1 MKKRLK
7 QIHLPEW
14 AWLLLALVLAAG
26 LKGVLLWADSLPF
39 NADEAVVALMA
50 RHIALGY
57 EFPVFF
63 YGQAYMGSLDALLVA
78 LGFRLFGEQVWV
90 IRALQTLL
98 YLGTIG
104 VTFAIT
110 RHIYADTPQVARWT
124 VFLLAVPTVNVTL
137 YTTISLGGYG
147 EALLLGCLAVWGAL
161 VLRTRLL
168 RAAPIPFWGWLLWG
182 AVIGLGFWAFALSL
196 VFALPAGVYVLHA
209 LWGMPVNR
217 APRLLRAALPFL
229 LGFMLGAAP
238 WFGFAYQNGF
248 EVLLRELTLGG
259 VAGVSGVSPLLSPF
273 VHAFNFLLLGMTV
286 ILGLRPPWDV
296 RWLAAP
302 LLPFALA
309 FGLGVW
315 IYAFRRARKTA
326 EEALL
331 LGLMLTLV
339 ALFIFSS
346 FGVDPSGRYFIP
358 LAVPL
363 AIFAAR
369 WLTGL
374 QKQIG
379 RWVLLLLALL
389 MLYNAWGTLQSAL
402 RYPPGITTQFDSVT
416 QVDHRLMNELADF
429 LRAHGETYGYTNY
442 WVSYP
447 LAFLT
452 QEELIFV
459 AHLPYHQDFRYTPRE
474 DRYPPYAQQVDQAEK
489 VAYITTNNP
498 PLNENLR
505 AEFTRLGIT
514 WQEHKIGDY
523 QIFYA
528 LSQPAYPVVD
538 GAFSALQL
546 VMSNK

>member
-1 MKKRLK
+1 MKRLK
-7 QIHLPEW
+7 QIQIPEW
-14 AWLLLALVLAAG
+14 AWLLLALMLAAG
-26 LKGVLLWADSLPF
+26 VKVLLLWADSLPF

-50 RHIALGY
+50 RHIALGR

-63 YGQAYMGSLDALLVA
+63 YGQAYMGSLDALLA
-78 LGFRLFGEQVWV
+78 AIGFRIFGEQVWV
-90 IRALQTLL
+90 IRAIQTLL
-98 YLGTIG
+98 YLGTMG
-104 VTFAIT
+104 VVFAIT
-110 RHIYADTPQVARWT
+110 RRIYADSPRTALWT

-147 EALLLGCLAVWGAL
+147 EALLLGCLAIWGAL

-182 AVIGLGFWAFALSL
+182 AGIGLGFWAFALSL
-196 VFALPAGVYVLHA
+196 VFALPAGVYVLLA
-209 LWGMPVNR
+209 LWGAPANR
-217 APRLLRAALPFL
+217 PLRLLRAALLFL
-229 LGFMLGAAP
+229 AGFLLGAAP
-238 WFGFAYQNGF
+238 WFWFAYQHGF
-248 EVLLRELTLGG
+248 EILLRELTLGG
-259 VAGVSGVSPLLSPF
+259 VAGVSGVSPLLRPF

-286 ILGLRPPWDV
+286 IFGLRPPWDV

-315 IYAFRRARKTA
+315 VYAIRRARKTA

-331 LGLMLTLV
+331 LGVMLTLV

-346 FGVDPSGRYFIP
+346 FGVDPSGRYFVP
-358 LAVPL
+358 LVVPL
-363 AIFAAR
+363 AIFSAR

-374 QKQIG
+374 QKSIG
-379 RWVLLLLALL
+379 RWVVLLLALL

-402 RYPPGITTQFDSVT
+402 RYPPGITTQFDAVT
-416 QVDHRLMNELADF
+416 QVDHRFMNELADF
-429 LRAHGETYGYTNY
+429 LRTHGETHGYTNY

-452 QEELIFV
+452 QEELVFV
-459 AHLPYHQDFRYTPRE
+459 ARLPYHQDFRYTPRE
-474 DRYPPYAQQVDQAEK
+474 DRYPPYAEQVARAK
-489 VAYITTNNP
+489 KIAYITTNNP
-498 PLNENLR
+498 PLDENLR
-505 AEFTRLGIT
+505 AEFTRLGVT
-514 WQEHKIGDY
+514 WQEHTIGNY

-528 LSQPAYPVVD
+528 LSQPVQPIVD

-546 VMSNK
+546 VIRDK

>member
-1 MKKRLK
+1 MMKLLK
-7 QIHLPEW
+7 QIQLPEW
-14 AWLLLALVLAAG
+14 IWLLLALALAAG
-26 LKGVLLWADSLPF
+26 FKGMLLWADSLPF

-50 RHIALGY
+50 RHIALGR
-57 EFPVFF
+57 ELPVFF

-104 VTFAIT
+104 VTFAIA
-110 RHIYADTPQVARWT
+110 RHIYANKPQVSRWAA
-124 VFLLAVPTVNVTL
+124 FLLAVPTVNVTL
-137 YTTISLGGYG
+137 YTTVSLGGYG

-161 VLRTRLL
+161 ILRKHLVNAL
-168 RAAPIPFWGWLLWG
+168 PIPLWSWLLWG
-182 AVIGLGFWAFALSL
+182 IVIGLGFWAFALSL
-196 VFALPAGVYVLHA
+196 VFALPASVYVLQA
-209 LWGMPVNR
+209 LWGVPHGR
-217 APRLLRAALPFL
+217 APRLLRAAVPFL
-229 LGFMLGAAP
+229 LGFVLGAAP
-238 WFGFAYQNGF
+238 WFDFAYQNGF
-248 EVLLRELTLGG
+248 SILLRELALGG
-259 VAGVSGVSPLLSPF
+259 VAGVSSVSPLLRPF
-273 VHAFNFLLLGMTV
+273 VHTFNFLLLGMTV
-286 ILGLRPPWDV
+286 IFGMRPPWDV

-309 FGLGVW
+309 FGLGMWV
-315 IYAFRRARKTA
+315 YAFRRARKTA

-331 LGLMLTLV
+331 LGMMFTLV

-363 AIFAAR
+363 AIFSAR

-379 RWVLLLLALL
+379 HWVWLVVGLLI
-389 MLYNAWGTLQSAL
+389 LYNAWGTLQCAL
-402 RYPPGITTQFDSVT
+402 RYPPGITTQFDAVT
-416 QVDHRLMNELADF
+416 QVDHRLMNELIAF
-429 LRAHGETYGYTNY
+429 LRAHGETRGYTNY

-459 AHLPYHQDFRYTPRE
+459 ARLPYHQDFRYTPRE
-474 DRYPPYAQQVDQAEK
+474 DRYPPYGQQVDRAEK

-498 PLNENLR
+498 PLDENLR

-528 LSQPAYPVVD
+528 LSQPAYPIVE
-538 GAFSALQL
+538 GAYAALEL
-546 VMSNK
+546 MMSDK

>member
-1 MKKRLK
+1 MKLLK
-7 QIHLPEW
+7 QMKLPEW
-14 AWLLLALVLAAG
+14 SWLLLALVLAAG

-50 RHIALGY
+50 RHIALGRG
-57 EFPVFF
+57 FPVFF

-78 LGFRLFGEQVWV
+78 LGFRLFGEQIWV
-90 IRALQTLL
+90 IRAVQTLL

-104 VTFAIT
+104 VTFAIA

-124 VFLLAVPTVNVTL
+124 AFLLAVPTVNVTL
-137 YTTISLGGYG
+137 YTTVSLGGYG

-196 VFALPAGVYVLHA
+196 VFALPAGIYVLTA
-209 LWGMPVNR
+209 LWGAPANR
-217 APRLLRAALPFL
+217 LRRLLRAALPFL
-229 LGFMLGAAP
+229 LGFVLGAAP

-259 VAGVSGVSPLLSPF
+259 VAGVSGVSPLLRPF

-286 ILGLRPPWDV
+286 IFGLRPPWDV

-326 EEALL
+326 QEALL
-331 LGLMLTLV
+331 LGIMLTLV

-346 FGVDPSGRYFIP
+346 FGVDPSGRYFVP

-363 AIFAAR
+363 AIFAAS
-369 WLTGL
+369 WLTEL
-374 QKQIG
+374 QKQIKD
-379 RWVLLLLALL
+379 WVLLLLALL

-416 QVDHRLMNELADF
+416 QVDHRLINELADF
-429 LRAHGETYGYTNY
+429 LRTHGETRGYTNY

-452 QEELIFV
+452 QEEFIFV
-459 AHLPYHQDFRYTPRE
+459 ARLPYHQDFRYTPRE

-538 GAFSALQL
+538 GAYAALQL
-546 VMSNK
+546 VTRDK